1 MAGVG
6 LDPVA
11 EAKMTAMRWA
21 DSTEGVQVALH
32 DLGGKGAQVLLA
44 HATGFAGRIWEPVTA
59 HLQGY
64 RCFALDARTH
74 GSTRTPPQA
83 ARSWTAVA
91 EDVLAAVAALG
102 LRGCAAAG
110 HSMGAAALLLAE
122 VTEPGTFSSLYCYE
136 PVTQPLNTQVALQD
150 GVLAALTL
158 HRRYVFES
166 LDAARQNFSAKDPF
180 QSFTGPSLEA
190 YLQHCFRPLEPNDQ
204 PGPDS
209 QPPAGAAAITLACP
223 RQDESEL
230 YRLGRYHG
238 LFERLGEITCPV
250 VIASGA
256 RQPGTPSHFAPAVAA
271 ALDLSRFLQYPD
283 LGHFG
288 PQQDPARIAADIG
301 EAWRSPPTRKQP
313 T

>member
-1 MAGVG
+1 MAEVG

-11 EAKMTAMRWA
+11 VATMTSMRWA

-44 HATGFAGRIWEPVTA
+44 HATSI
-59 HLQGY
+59 
-64 RCFALDARTH
+64 
-74 GSTRTPPQA
+74 
-83 ARSWTAVA
+83 
-91 EDVLAAVAALG
+91 
-102 LRGCAAAG
+102 
-110 HSMGAAALLLAE
+110 
-122 VTEPGTFSSLYCYE
+122 
-136 PVTQPLNTQVALQD
+136 
-150 GVLAALTL
+150 
-158 HRRYVFES
+158 
-166 LDAARQNFSAKDPF
+166 DAARQNIKDPF
-180 QSFTGPSLEA
+180 QSFTGPSIEA

-204 PGPDS
+204 PGPGR
-209 QPPAGAAAITLACP
+209 QPAAGAAAITLTCP

-256 RQPGTPSHFAPAVAA
+256 SQPGRPSHFAPAVTS
-271 ALDLSRFLQYPD
+271 ALHVLRFLQYPD
-283 LGHFG
+283 LGHSG

-301 EAWRSPPTRKQP
+301 EAWRSPPKRKQP

>member
-1 MAGVG
+1 
-6 LDPVA
+6 
-11 EAKMTAMRWA
+11 MTAMRWA
-21 DSTEGVQVALH
+21 DSTEGVRVALH

-59 HLQGY
+59 H
-64 RCFALDARTH
+64 
-74 GSTRTPPQA
+74 
-83 ARSWTAVA
+83 
-91 EDVLAAVAALG
+91 
-102 LRGCAAAG
+102 
-110 HSMGAAALLLAE
+110 
-122 VTEPGTFSSLYCYE
+122 
-136 PVTQPLNTQVALQD
+136 LQD

-180 QSFTGPSLEA
+180 QSVTGPSLEA

-204 PGPDS
+204 PGPDR
-209 QPPAGAAAITLACP
+209 QPAAGAAAITLACP

-230 YRLGRYHG
+230 HRLGRYHG
-238 LFERLGEITCPV
+238 LFERLCEITCPV

-256 RQPGTPSHFAPAVAA
+256 GQPGTPSHFAPAVAA

>member
-1 MAGVG
+1 MAGIG

-11 EAKMTAMRWA
+11 VAKMTAMRWA

-32 DLGGKGAQVLLA
+32 DLGGKGAQVFLA
-44 HATGFAGRIWEPVTA
+44 HATSI
-59 HLQGY
+59 
-64 RCFALDARTH
+64 
-74 GSTRTPPQA
+74 
-83 ARSWTAVA
+83 
-91 EDVLAAVAALG
+91 
-102 LRGCAAAG
+102 
-110 HSMGAAALLLAE
+110 
-122 VTEPGTFSSLYCYE
+122 
-136 PVTQPLNTQVALQD
+136 
-150 GVLAALTL
+150 
-158 HRRYVFES
+158 
-166 LDAARQNFSAKDPF
+166 DAARQNFSARDPF

-204 PGPDS
+204 PGPGR
-209 QPPAGAAAITLACP
+209 QPAAGAAAITLTCP
-223 RQDESEL
+223 RQDESGL

-256 RQPGTPSHFAPAVAA
+256 RQPGTPSHFASAVAA

-288 PQQDPARIAADIG
+288 PKQDPARIAADIG